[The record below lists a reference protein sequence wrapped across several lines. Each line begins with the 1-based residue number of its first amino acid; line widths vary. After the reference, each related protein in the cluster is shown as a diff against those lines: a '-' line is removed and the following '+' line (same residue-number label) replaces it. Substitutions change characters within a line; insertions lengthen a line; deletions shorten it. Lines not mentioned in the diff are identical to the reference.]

1 MRDPDS
7 VEELVA
13 LGVVYSEQGKRLKA
27 KECFRMALE
36 LLPEDP
42 VISYNLALELMIDE
56 NWGEALTLLNQS
68 VNGESDNPDYWCER
82 GITLF
87 RLDRFDE
94 AEESLDLA
102 LTYGDENSR
111 LWNSLGVLRFVGEQY
126 EDAELFFR
134 RSIELEKDNPDAWFN
149 LADTLEERGNLK
161 GADEA
166 RRMFENL
173 ILEAAEEDDE

>member
-1 MRDPDS
+1 MKKIDS

-13 LGVVYSEQGKRLKA
+13 LGVVYSEQGKRMKA
-27 KECFRMALE
+27 KECFKRALE

-42 VISYNLALELMIDE
+42 VISYNLALEFMDDE
-56 NWGEALTLLNQS
+56 NWSDSLILLNQS

-82 GITLF
+82 GIVLF

-94 AEESLDLA
+94 AEESFDLA
-102 LTYGDENSR
+102 LTFGDENSR
-111 LWNSLGVLRFVGEQY
+111 LWNSMGVLRFVTEQY

-149 LADTLEERGNLK
+149 LADTLEERGNQK
-161 GADEA
+161 GSKEA

-173 ILEAAEEDDE
+173 ILEADE

>member
-1 MRDPDS
+1 MKKIDS

-13 LGVVYSEQGKRLKA
+13 LGVVYSEQGKRMKA
-27 KECFRMALE
+27 KECFKRALE

-42 VISYNLALELMIDE
+42 VISYNLALEFMDDE
-56 NWGEALTLLNQS
+56 NWSDSLILLNQS

-82 GITLF
+82 GIVLF

-94 AEESLDLA
+94 AEESFDLA
-102 LTYGDENSR
+102 LTFGDENSR
-111 LWNSLGVLRFVGEQY
+111 LWNSMGVLRFVTEQY

-149 LADTLEERGNLK
+149 LADTLKERGNQK
-161 GADEA
+161 GSKEA

-173 ILEAAEEDDE
+173 ILEADE

>member
-1 MRDPDS
+1 MKIPDS

-27 KECFRMALE
+27 KECFKRALE

-42 VISYNLALELMIDE
+42 VISYNLALELMVDE
-56 NWGEALTLLNQS
+56 NWGEALILLNQS
-68 VNGESDNPDYWCER
+68 VNGEPDNPDYWCER
-82 GITLF
+82 GITQF
-87 RLDRFDE
+87 RLERYDE
-94 AEESLDLA
+94 AEESFDLA
-102 LTYGDENSR
+102 LTFGDENSR
-111 LWNSLGVLRFVGEQY
+111 LWNSLGVLRFVTEQF

-149 LADTLEERGNLK
+149 LADTLEERGNQK
-161 GADEA
+161 GSDEA

-173 ILEAAEEDDE
+173 VLETDEDD